1 LIASFNSV
9 SVSSVSAETACELD
23 IHADT
28 SVAGSNFILLEEPTR
43 TVDVFGFLPE
53 LPPIKKVPIATVGT
67 AWLILSLVVFYPGRY
82 RNPIWG
88 NALAMKFF
96 AGSVACVYELPCFQ
110 QQYHLLATS
119 VSGS

>member
-1 LIASFNSV
+1 MKV
-9 SVSSVSAETACELD
+9 T
-23 IHADT
+23 
-28 SVAGSNFILLEEPTR
+28 EER
-43 TVDVFGFLPE
+43 
-53 LPPIKKVPIATVGT
+53 GT
-67 AWLILSLVVFYPGRY
+67 EEGGTEERGTDEGGH

-110 QQYHLLATS
+110 QQYHLVATS